1 MARTAS
7 FEANTERYEQWFER
21 HDAAYRSEL
30 VALRQIAPSSRL
42 ELEIGVGTGRFAEP
56 LGIAVGLD
64 PSPRMLASARTRG
77 VNAVRG
83 VAEAL
88 PFRDGVFDLV
98 LIVTTICFVDDAH
111 AMLREARR
119 VLSADGSLIV
129 GFIDRESRLGRYY
142 QTHQDE
148 NVFYRDAVFFSAA
161 EVEALLAETGFVARE
176 WVQTLS
182 APLAQVTGVERPR
195 AGHGEGAFVAV
206 RAGKSAEWKGS
217 VEAGEE
223 ERGCTSYHRSR
234 GATSLP

>member
-30 VALRQIAPSSRL
+30 AALRLIAPASRL

-56 LGIAVGLD
+56 LGVAVGLD
-64 PSPRMLASARTRG
+64 PSPRMLALARTRG
-77 VNAVRG
+77 VSAVRG

-88 PFRDGVFDLV
+88 PFHDGAFDLV

-142 QTHQDE
+142 QDHRVE
-148 NVFYRDAVFFSAA
+148 SPFYRDAVFYSAA
-161 EVEALLAETGFVARE
+161 EVEGLLAETGFAARE
-176 WVQTLS
+176 WAQTLC
-182 APLAQVTGVERPR
+182 APLVQVTEGERPR
-195 AGHGEGAFVAV
+195 AGRGEGAFVAV
-206 RAGKSAEWKGS
+206 RAGKDAGCSIQQNSRPGRAE
-217 VEAGEE
+217 VRPCEE
-223 ERGCTSYHRSR
+223 P
-234 GATSLP
+234 A